1 MNIKKITLCT
11 ILLIIAIFS
20 LSMVSAGWF
29 DSWNETP
36 CIDVNGVKFN
46 NSGYDGDIIKD
57 QNGTFYNYTYQE
69 ASFDKIHNNDS
80 LFDNR
85 SRTLIQVMVYSG
97 DKDINLGENTI
108 LGTPPA
114 KGSNFYPT
122 ETQHLEN
129 GTFEKKTINGKEG
142 YLLRGHA
149 YDAQKESFEFIYVDG
164 NKYVDITT
172 NNITALNGFFG
183 DSVK

>member
-11 ILLIIAIFS
+11 IILIVAIFS

-29 DSWNETP
+29 DFLNKTP
-36 CIDVNGVKFN
+36 GIDVNGVAFN
-46 NSGYDGDIIKD
+46 NSGYDGDIKD
-57 QNGTFYNYTYQE
+57 QNGTFYNYTYKK
-69 ASFDKIHNNDS
+69 ASFDKRHNNDS

-85 SRTLIQVMVYSG
+85 SRTFIQVMVYSS

-108 LGTPPA
+108 LSAPHQ

-149 YDAQKESFEFIYVDG
+149 YDSQNESFEFIYIDG
-164 NKYVDITT
+164 KKYVDITT

-183 DSVK
+183 DSIK